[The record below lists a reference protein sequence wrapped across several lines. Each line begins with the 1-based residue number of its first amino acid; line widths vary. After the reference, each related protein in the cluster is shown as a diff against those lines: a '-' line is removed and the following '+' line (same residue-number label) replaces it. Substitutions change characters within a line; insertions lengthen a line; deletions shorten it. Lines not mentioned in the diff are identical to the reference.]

1 MTKLESILKRVRA
14 LNGDSERVC
23 VETDSGIEKMTSTQ
37 AFRYSEL
44 RQLGHAEA
52 ATPTQSDQAWYSFA
66 EASSRLGCAPDVL
79 LQHYLT
85 NKLNCYVPA
94 AGLRG
99 AWTQDIPATPKALAL
114 RGEDIAEISAYGSV
128 NLDELLH
135 PDNAAA
141 VFKLQARTYVDVTG
155 LRIPHPL
162 PQAVTGNE

>member
-1 MTKLESILKRVRA
+1 VSKLESILKRVRA
-14 LNGDSERVC
+14 LNGDSERVS

-44 RQLGHAEA
+44 RQLGHAET
-52 ATPTQSDQAWYSFA
+52 ATASQPDQAWYSFA
-66 EASSRLGCAPDVL
+66 EASSRLGCGTDAL
-79 LQHYLT
+79 LQHYLA

-99 AWTQDIPATPKALAL
+99 AWTPDISAVPKALAL

-128 NLDELLH
+128 NLDELVH

-141 VFKLQARTYVDVTG
+141 VFKLQARTYVDVTA

-162 PQAVTGNE
+162 PQVVSASE